1 MNPRTALLA
10 GALLG
15 APPLLSAQDR
25 RVDVTL
31 TEGTNLA
38 IALSPDGRT
47 IALDLIGRIWT
58 LPRAGGTANA
68 LTDELGDARQ
78 PAWSPDGRRIAFQ
91 SYRDGTWHIWSV
103 GADGSDLRQHTFGP
117 YDEREPD
124 WSPDGRYLVFSSDRS
139 GNYDVWRLELATE
152 RLERLTDDPADD
164 YAPAVSRD
172 GVGIAFASNRQD
184 GAGVWVRRADG
195 AVEHW
200 APVQGQTA
208 GPSWSPDG
216 RAIAFNAAT
225 ATTSQLLIVERGGT
239 PRVVSGAGEDV
250 FPFRAA
256 WTSTAD
262 FLYTSDGLIVQ
273 GRASGGRLGTIP
285 MAARVAFN
293 RPAYQRARR
302 NFDDP
307 NPQPVRGIVSPAV
320 SPDGRSA
327 VFTALGD
334 LWLVAD
340 GRLTRL
346 TEDPFLELDAM
357 WAPDGRRI
365 AYATDRGGSLELWV
379 REMTTGQDHQLT
391 RDVGGVALPSWS
403 PDGNRI
409 VFQTQ
414 RGLGTEMRMID
425 LTSGSVSTLRSLFGP
440 SRASWSP
447 DGKVIAVAALRPN
460 SARFREGRNDIL
472 LIGLDGSPD
481 RWVVPVAD
489 RGITT
494 RGTDGPA
501 WSPDGR
507 RMAFIVDGLLWVLP
521 VTPKGDPAGPPVRL
535 SDDLA
540 GALTWTGDSKRVLY
554 QADQGLRLVSVEDG
568 STRTIDVALTWQA
581 KHPTGRVVVHA
592 GRIWDGVADQARQN
606 VDLVIEG
613 HRLTRVEPHNP
624 ALHRDSVVD
633 ASRLT
638 VMPGLAE
645 AHAHLGFG
653 TGESL
658 GRVWLAY
665 GITTIRDPAADPFV
679 FRERREAV
687 ESGVRIGPRELAT
700 GRIFDG
706 ERIYYNF
713 NNGVAAGAQLDRE
726 LARAADLRFDL
737 IKTYV
742 RLPDVLQ
749 QRVID
754 FAHEH
759 GIAVSSHELYP
770 AVAFGADHV
779 EHIRGTS
786 RRGYSPKVSALYR
799 SYQDVVTLLTASGMS
814 LTPTIGIQ
822 GGFFSLLARDSTILD
837 DPRIAAA
844 YGPAYVQV
852 LRRRPTAGSF
862 FAPNPAAVA
871 AQGETVRRIIAGGG
885 RVIAGTD
892 APIIPY
898 GLSLHTE
905 LQHYVEGGL
914 TPVQALRTATSMFA
928 DAVGLGDQLG
938 SIVPGR
944 LADLTMVE
952 GNPLERIS
960 DARRVRIVIKD
971 GVVYTAEQLM
981 AGAGRPL
988 P

>member
-1 MNPRTALLA
+1 
-10 GALLG
+10 
-15 APPLLSAQDR
+15 
-25 RVDVTL
+25 
-31 TEGTNLA
+31 
-38 IALSPDGRT
+38 
-47 IALDLIGRIWT
+47 
-58 LPRAGGTANA
+58 
-68 LTDELGDARQ
+68 
-78 PAWSPDGRRIAFQ
+78 
-91 SYRDGTWHIWSV
+91 
-103 GADGSDLRQHTFGP
+103 
-117 YDEREPD
+117 
-124 WSPDGRYLVFSSDRS
+124 
-139 GNYDVWRLELATE
+139 
-152 RLERLTDDPADD
+152 
-164 YAPAVSRD
+164 
-172 GVGIAFASNRQD
+172 
-184 GAGVWVRRADG
+184 
-195 AVEHW
+195 
-200 APVQGQTA
+200 
-208 GPSWSPDG
+208 
-216 RAIAFNAAT
+216 
-225 ATTSQLLIVERGGT
+225 
-239 PRVVSGAGEDV
+239 
-250 FPFRAA
+250 
-256 WTSTAD
+256 
-262 FLYTSDGLIVQ
+262 
-273 GRASGGRLGTIP
+273 
-285 MAARVAFN
+285 
-293 RPAYQRARR
+293 
-302 NFDDP
+302 
-307 NPQPVRGIVSPAV
+307 
-320 SPDGRSA
+320 
-327 VFTALGD
+327 
-334 LWLVAD
+334 
-340 GRLTRL
+340 
-346 TEDPFLELDAM
+346 
-357 WAPDGRRI
+357 
-365 AYATDRGGSLELWV
+365 LELWV
-379 REMTTGQDHQLT
+379 REMATGQDRQLT
-391 RDVGGVALPSWS
+391 RDVGGVALPAWS

-414 RGLGTEMRMID
+414 QGLGTEMRMID
-425 LTSGSVSTLRSLFGP
+425 LTSASVSTLRSLFGP

-447 DGKVIAVAALRPN
+447 DGKVIAVAALKPN

-472 LIGLDGSPD
+472 LISLDGSPD

-521 VTPKGDPAGPPVRL
+521 VTPRGEPAGPPVRL

-540 GALTWTGDSKRVLY
+540 GAVTWTGDSRRILY
-554 QADQGLRLVSVEDG
+554 QSDDGLRLVSVEDG
-568 STRTIDVALTWQA
+568 ATRRLDVALTWRPR
-581 KHPTGRVVVHA
+581 HPTGRVVVHA
-592 GRIWDGVADQARQN
+592 GRLWDGISDQARRD
-606 VDLVIEG
+606 VDLVLEG
-613 HRLTRVEPHNP
+613 HRIARVEPHSA

-633 ASRLT
+633 GSRLT
-638 VMPGLAE
+638 VIPGLAE

-658 GRVWLAY
+658 GRIWLAY
-665 GITTIRDPAADPFV
+665 GITTVRDPASDPFV

-713 NNGVAAGAQLDRE
+713 NNGILAGAQLDQE
-726 LARAADLRFDL
+726 LRRAADLRFDL

-742 RLPDVLQ
+742 RLPDALQ
-749 QRVID
+749 KRVID
-754 FAHEH
+754 FAHRS
-759 GIAVSSHELYP
+759 GISVSSHELYP

-786 RRGYSPKVSALYR
+786 RRGYSTKVSALYR
-799 SYQDVVTLLTASGMS
+799 SYQDVVTLLAASGMS

-852 LRRRPTAGSF
+852 LRRRRTAGSF

-914 TPVQALRTATSMFA
+914 TPVQALRTATSLFA

-938 SIVPGR
+938 SIAPGR
-944 LADLTMVE
+944 LADLALVE

-960 DARRVRIVIKD
+960 DTRRVRIVIKN
-971 GVVYTAEQLM
+971 GAVYTAEQLM
-981 AGAGRPL
+981 AGAVRPL